1 MAVIDLESVVLRGVS
16 VGGDGKAVEL
26 RLGSYLANQ
35 TPMVPFSMRHP
46 SPGCR
51 EDQTE
56 PPQRPLCPAWHG
68 TDNAAALRAG
78 RPDDSPAGVLG
89 RRSPARNAGRAVQL
103 GWPIAVGEAPC
114 PGCSERSPFRAVADG
129 QAVLPGRPLTTFAVV
144 PSSGRL
150 WAQGKRQK
158 AAGLEPARGTPAIS
172 TRGTGDR
179 AG

>member
-1 MAVIDLESVVLRGVS
+1 
-16 VGGDGKAVEL
+16 
-26 RLGSYLANQ
+26 
-35 TPMVPFSMRHP
+35 MVPFSMRHP

-114 PGCSERSPFRAVADG
+114 PGRWT
-129 QAVLPGRPLTTFAVV
+129 GRPPRASLNNLCRRAFERPLVGPGQTAKG
-144 PSSGRL
+144 GR
-150 WAQGKRQK
+150 ARTGPGDARDFDQGNRRPRRLIAGRRFSMTDGTRK
-158 AAGLEPARGTPAIS
+158 AAETIPKAR
-172 TRGTGDR
+172 
-179 AG
+179 